1 MNSINLKFKNARTYF
16 ATGIIWVVIGIL
28 NTIQLLFFAKFHPL
42 PLLYSISIVLDIIL
56 AVHYLTFSKKAYIKI
71 SSNYIC
77 IYKWVLSKPYEIRF
91 DEINYAEVAGNK
103 FYVMPLSNFSKKDL
117 LIHIDYL
124 YKQDYEILIE
134 TFNKHGILV
143 RDLYKG
149 SIF

>member
-1 MNSINLKFKNARTYF
+1 MNNINLKFKNARTYF

-77 IYKWVLSKPYEIRF
+77 IYKGLLTNPYEIRF

-103 FYVMPLSNFSKKDL
+103 FYVIPLSNFSKKDL
-117 LIHIDYL
+117 MIRINYL
-124 YKQDYEILIE
+124 YRHDYEILVE
-134 TFNKHGILV
+134 TFDKHGILV

>member
-1 MNSINLKFKNARTYF
+1 MNSINLKFKNSRTYF

-71 SSNYIC
+71 SSDYIC
-77 IYKWVLSKPYEIRF
+77 IYKGLLSNPYEIRF
-91 DEINYAEVAGNK
+91 DEINYAEIAGNK
-103 FYVMPLSNFSKKDL
+103 FYVMPLSSFSKKDL
-117 LIHIDYL
+117 MIRINYL
-124 YKQDYEILIE
+124 YRHDYEILVE